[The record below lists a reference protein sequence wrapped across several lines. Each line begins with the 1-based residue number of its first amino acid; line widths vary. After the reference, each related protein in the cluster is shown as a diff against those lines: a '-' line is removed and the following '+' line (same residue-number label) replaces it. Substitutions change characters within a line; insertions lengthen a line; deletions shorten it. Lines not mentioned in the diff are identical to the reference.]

1 MNIEVYTKLGC
12 KYCVELKEFMAATK
26 LPYKEIEIVPEI
38 TAEMV
43 REGKRAYTLVEEVKK
58 LAPEAKT
65 VPVVFVD
72 GVWIGGWSEL
82 KKKLNDDGI
91 GL

>member
-1 MNIEVYTKLGC
+1 MDIVVYTKPNC
-12 KYCVELKEFMAATK
+12 KYCVELKEFMAFAK
-26 LPYKEIEIVPEI
+26 IPYKEIEIVPKI
-38 TAEMV
+38 TIEMV
-43 REGKRAYTLVEEVKK
+43 REAKKSYILIEKVKR